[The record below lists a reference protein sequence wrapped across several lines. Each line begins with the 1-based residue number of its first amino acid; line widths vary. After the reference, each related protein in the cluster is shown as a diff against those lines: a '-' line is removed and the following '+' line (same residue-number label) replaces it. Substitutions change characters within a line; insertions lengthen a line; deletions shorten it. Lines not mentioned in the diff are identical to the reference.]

1 MIKVRLMEDKEVEE
15 VREIVFKTLS
25 RKSNKKYVNSKTNF
39 TVVAEVDSKIVG
51 AATVFIHDN
60 ELFDEKTYFISN
72 LCVLPDYQRMGVATR
87 IVDYIEEV
95 GKKENIKYVYTLVP
109 VKYYETNKLY
119 EKLYYDI
126 KNINCYR
133 KELQ

>member
-1 MIKVRLMEDKEVEE
+1 MEENEVEE
-15 VREIVFKTLS
+15 VRDLMFKVLS
-25 RKSNKKYVNSKTNF
+25 RKSNKKYANSKSSF
-39 TVVAEVDSKIVG
+39 TVVATLDSDIVG
-51 AATVFIHDN
+51 AATVYIHDDD
-60 ELFDEKTYFISN
+60 LVDEKTYFISN

-87 IVDYIEEV
+87 IVDFIEET
-95 GKKENIKYVYTLVP
+95 GKNDGIKYVYTLVP

-133 KELQ
+133 KEL